1 MEAFKN
7 GECAFL
13 VCTDV
18 AARGID
24 VREVPFLINAT
35 LPDTAEEYVHRVGRV
50 GRAGAPGLAVSLV
63 ADVAERVWFCRKK
76 GLKPW
81 LDPSDAAVEQHTVW
95 LDERSAARKIETRLG
110 EELTRLD
117 ATRGAASLT
126 DAMKRFLDTN
136 ATRVDVRS
144 GAVVRPE
151 DAAASAELAA
161 RLELYAPAT
170 RRLAQLE
177 VDAQTSFWNLK
188 RKFADAR

>member
-1 MEAFKN
+1 M
-7 GECAFL
+7 
-13 VCTDV
+13 T
-18 AARGID
+18 
-24 VREVPFLINAT
+24 
-35 LPDTAEEYVHRVGRV
+35 
-50 GRAGAPGLAVSLV
+50 
-63 ADVAERVWFCRKK
+63 
-76 GLKPW
+76 
-81 LDPSDAAVEQHTVW
+81 
-95 LDERSAARKIETRLG
+95 
-110 EELTRLD
+110 
-117 ATRGAASLT
+117 
-126 DAMKRFLDTN
+126 RFLETH